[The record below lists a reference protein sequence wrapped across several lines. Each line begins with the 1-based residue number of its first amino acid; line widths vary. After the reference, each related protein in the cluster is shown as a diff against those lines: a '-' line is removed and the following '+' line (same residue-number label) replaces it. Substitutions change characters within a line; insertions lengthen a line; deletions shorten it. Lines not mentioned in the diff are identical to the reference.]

1 MFAEV
6 QTLTPLV
13 PTRELSFLRHCK
25 KLTAD
30 KWAVVDVSV
39 DNVEPDARTSSMV
52 SKCLKKPSG
61 CVIEEQ
67 TNGRCKVTRSHEH
80 DMNRIIGRSSSNR
93 TAPWKCQLLRI
104 HLLVCEPSR

>member
-39 DNVEPDARTSSMV
+39 DNVEPDARTSSTACE
-52 SKCLKKPSG
+52 CLKKPSG
-61 CVIEEQ
+61 CGIEEQ
-67 TNGRCKVTRSHEH
+67 TNGRCKVTRPHEH
-80 DMNRIIGRSSSNR
+80 DMAIPIPTERHRGSAN
-93 TAPWKCQLLRI
+93 C
-104 HLLVCEPSR
+104 